1 MKYYAASVEFSVEG
15 KENIITIKD
24 EISKEEFD
32 KLFDSTRF
40 LDNIG
45 ATKEAYKI
53 AVQNGKELE
62 IFLSDSEMKRN
73 IFVEQNSPSNFVT
86 NANRLTY
93 NFCASIKTFVDYATI
108 SVKRKGENKFKSFD
122 NLLKR
127 IFDESIEY
135 RFFYKLRNYI
145 IHYSYPFTTLEVAM
159 PDKVNLVCKKEHL
172 LKYDGWGAI
181 LKQDFLTMPN
191 CIDIRQ
197 YIEGLVKYLNIINL
211 TVYYHYAHDYCNAST
226 NFADFQK
233 KYNLAYPTTIS
244 IENEK
249 ERIHPLPIEAIR
261 DGIRQLEINPKIN
274 LEPIS

>member
-73 IFVEQNSPSNFVT
+73 IFIEQNSPSNFVT

-172 LKYDGWGAI
+172 LKYDGE
-181 LKQDFLTMPN
+181 QF
-191 CIDIRQ
+191 
-197 YIEGLVKYLNIINL
+197 
-211 TVYYHYAHDYCNAST
+211 
-226 NFADFQK
+226 
-233 KYNLAYPTTIS
+233 
-244 IENEK
+244 
-249 ERIHPLPIEAIR
+249 
-261 DGIRQLEINPKIN
+261 
-274 LEPIS
+274 